1 MYQLSQR
8 HSGFDRMKVDI
19 GSSLPNMRVMG
30 LRSGGKSHTK
40 SSREGRDLNKMI
52 SATALSQI
60 PPKTNV
66 RVLDDYY
73 KSFNTQG
80 QIDSIK
86 FVTEFERLLDKVEKY
101 WKLQETPIG
110 ERKKVREILALMKER
125 GLSQ

>member
-40 SSREGRDLNKMI
+40 SSREGRDFNKMI

-66 RVLDDYY
+66 RVLDEYY